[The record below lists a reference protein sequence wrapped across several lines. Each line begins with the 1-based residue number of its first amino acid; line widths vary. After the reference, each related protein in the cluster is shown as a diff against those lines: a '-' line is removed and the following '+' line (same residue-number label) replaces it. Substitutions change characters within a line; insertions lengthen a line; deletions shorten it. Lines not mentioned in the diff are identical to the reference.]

1 MRLSEYKETTHELY
15 YRDYPFNLG
24 IACPASSASTGRTSR
39 GRDHSVAA
47 EVSGD
52 DVVWASGG
60 RALVAEVEGQVIAVD
75 LETREVVVRGPAGN
89 FVTLSAREDGVDLSK
104 VAPGDTII
112 ADYVASIEAEVR
124 APTAEEEAN
133 PWVVLGEMGRTADDD
148 SMTAAGA
155 ARLIRAVCTIEAMDR
170 NGNVM
175 IQDARGR
182 MHTVG
187 GVETEKLDNVRLGD
201 TVVVVFTEALVL
213 SLKEI

>member
-1 MRLSEYKETTHELY
+1 MSSIIRSTLSILASLALLPALAQAGHHE
-15 YRDYPFNLG
+15 G
-24 IACPASSASTGRTSR
+24 G
-39 GRDHSVAA
+39 DHSVAA

-60 RALVAEVEGQVIAVD
+60 RALVAEVEGEVIAVD

-124 APTAEEEAN
+124 APTAEEAN

-201 TVVVVFTEALVL
+201 TVVGVFTEALVL

>member
-1 MRLSEYKETTHELY
+1 MSSLTRIAISILASLSLLPALANAAHHE
-15 YRDYPFNLG
+15 G
-24 IACPASSASTGRTSR
+24 G
-39 GRDHSVAA
+39 DHAVAA

-60 RALVAEVEGQVIAVD
+60 RALVAEVEGEVIAVD
-75 LETREVVVRGPAGN
+75 LDTREVVVRGPAGN

-104 VAPGDTII
+104 IAPGDTII

-133 PWVVLGEMGRTADDD
+133 PWVVLGEMGRTTDDA

-155 ARLIRAVCTIEAMDR
+155 ARLVRAVCTIEAMDR

-187 GVETEKLDNVRLGD
+187 GVEMDKLDNVRLGD

>member
-1 MRLSEYKETTHELY
+1 MSSIIRITLSILASLALLPTLAQAGHHE
-15 YRDYPFNLG
+15 G
-24 IACPASSASTGRTSR
+24 G
-39 GRDHSVAA
+39 DHSVAA

-60 RALVAEVEGQVIAVD
+60 RALVAEVEGEVIAVD

-104 VAPGDTII
+104 IVPGDTIV

-133 PWVVLGEMGRTADDD
+133 PWGVLGEMGRTANDD

-187 GVETEKLDNVRLGD
+187 GVETDKLDNVRLGD

>member
-1 MRLSEYKETTHELY
+1 MSSLIRILISILVSLSLLPALASAAHHE
-15 YRDYPFNLG
+15 G
-24 IACPASSASTGRTSR
+24 G
-39 GRDHSVAA
+39 DHSVAA

-60 RALVAEVEGQVIAVD
+60 RALVAEVEGEVIAVD
-75 LETREVVVRGPAGN
+75 QETREVVVRGPAGN

-104 VAPGDTII
+104 IAPGDTII

-124 APTAEEEAN
+124 APTAEEEEN
-133 PWVVLGEMGRTADDD
+133 PWVVMGEMGRTADDAN
-148 SMTAAGA
+148 MTAAGA
-155 ARLIRAVCTIEAMDR
+155 ARLVRAVCTIEAMDR
-170 NGNVM
+170 AGNVM
-175 IQDARGR
+175 IKDARGR

-187 GVETEKLDNVRLGD
+187 GVEMDKLDNVRLGD

>member
-1 MRLSEYKETTHELY
+1 MSSIIRITLSILASLALLPALAQAGHHEGGD
-15 YRDYPFNLG
+15 R
-24 IACPASSASTGRTSR
+24 
-39 GRDHSVAA
+39 SVAA

-60 RALVAEVEGQVIAVD
+60 RALVAEVEGEVIAVD

-89 FVTLSAREDGVDLSK
+89 LVTLSAREDGVDLSK
-104 VAPGDTII
+104 IAPGDTII

-133 PWVVLGEMGRTADDD
+133 PWVVLGEMARTADDD

>member
-1 MRLSEYKETTHELY
+1 MNTRKQPLSSIIRITLSILASLALLPALAQAGHHE
-15 YRDYPFNLG
+15 G
-24 IACPASSASTGRTSR
+24 G
-39 GRDHSVAA
+39 DHSVAA

-60 RALVAEVEGQVIAVD
+60 RALVAEVEGEVIAVD

-104 VAPGDTII
+104 IAPGDTII

-124 APTAEEEAN
+124 APTAEEAN

>member
-1 MRLSEYKETTHELY
+1 MSSIIRITLSILASLALLPALAQAGHHE
-15 YRDYPFNLG
+15 G
-24 IACPASSASTGRTSR
+24 G
-39 GRDHSVAA
+39 DHSVAA

-60 RALVAEVEGQVIAVD
+60 RALVAEVEGEVIAVD

-89 FVTLSAREDGVDLSK
+89 LVTLSAREDGVDLSK
-104 VAPGDTII
+104 IAPGDTII

-170 NGNVM
+170 NVNVM

-187 GVETEKLDNVRLGD
+187 GVETDKLDNVRLGD

>member
-1 MRLSEYKETTHELY
+1 MSSLTRIAISILASLSLLPALANAAHHE
-15 YRDYPFNLG
+15 G
-24 IACPASSASTGRTSR
+24 G
-39 GRDHSVAA
+39 DHAVAA
-47 EVSGD
+47 EVSGE

-60 RALVAEVEGQVIAVD
+60 RALVAEVEGEVIAVD

-104 VAPGDTII
+104 IAPGDTII

-133 PWVVLGEMGRTADDD
+133 PWVVLGEMGRTTDDA

-155 ARLIRAVCTIEAMDR
+155 ARLVRAVCTIEAMDR

-187 GVETEKLDNVRLGD
+187 GVEMDKLDNVRLGD

>member
-1 MRLSEYKETTHELY
+1 MSSIIRITLSILASLALLPALAQAGHHE
-15 YRDYPFNLG
+15 G
-24 IACPASSASTGRTSR
+24 G
-39 GRDHSVAA
+39 DHSVAA

-60 RALVAEVEGQVIAVD
+60 RALVAEVEGEVIAVD

-89 FVTLSAREDGVDLSK
+89 LVTLSAREDGVDLSK

-112 ADYVASIEAEVR
+112 ADCVASIEAEVR

-133 PWVVLGEMGRTADDD
+133 PWVLLGEMGRTADDD

-187 GVETEKLDNVRLGD
+187 GVETDKLDNVRLGD